1 MLLPELSPYLTRAH
15 KGNNAWAEKKTE
27 RGMGER
33 PRTIKRKC
41 LHGFGARELHTMGEA
56 TRLKPRIQR
65 KRARLPL
72 NCLLLDNPRGS
83 MVEPLSVY
91 VSSKFSHQH
100 RGRSEGLE
108 TGPDAYLFYSS
119 LLKNTSL
126 PKYEN
131 ATPSRRMLGLSCWS

>member
-27 RGMGER
+27 WGMEER
-33 PRTIKRKC
+33 LRTIERKY

-72 NCLLLDNPRGS
+72 NCLLLDNLRGS
-83 MVEPLSVY
+83 VVEPLSVY
-91 VSSKFSHQH
+91 VTSKFSHYQ
-100 RGRSEGLE
+100 RGRGEGLE
-108 TGPDAYLFYSS
+108 TGPDTCLLYSS

-126 PKYEN
+126 LKYEN
-131 ATPSRRMLGLSCWS
+131 ATPSRRILGLSCWS